1 MNTINYILVALLLAI
16 FLGALSL
23 YYNASAEDDCVTK
36 CYRTHGTGPAG
47 DRCAA
52 EC

>member
-16 FLGALSL
+16 FLGALGL
-23 YYNASAEDDCVTK
+23 YYNANAESCQER
-36 CYRTHGTGPAG
+36 CYRIYGSGPAG

-52 EC
+52 SC